1 MALRTKTLWFATEKS
16 DASIADAILT
26 ALPTITV
33 YAENSSRTFR
43 SVQVWVAYSDMSTAT
58 GATVGEHRVACS
70 VNGVAATT
78 ISELD
83 DISNSGENMSGVLG
97 PFDFTAHFAAN
108 FPAADSATLALSV
121 YFDIT
126 TGTGLTTNNISA
138 LIAVTY
144 EYDDGAATQYATAV
158 IPMESLVGAMGTTDT
173 NRKVAFLGG
182 RTAVRLDTSREA
194 VLLGGRTVEVV

>member
-1 MALRTKTLWFATEKS
+1 
-16 DASIADAILT
+16 
-26 ALPTITV
+26 
-33 YAENSSRTFR
+33 
-43 SVQVWVAYSDMSTAT
+43 
-58 GATVGEHRVACS
+58 
-70 VNGVAATT
+70 
-78 ISELD
+78 
-83 DISNSGENMSGVLG
+83 MSGVLG